1 MNLQDMMLS
10 EITKSQKG
18 TNLYKT
24 PRVVKIIETESRMVV
39 ARGWQ
44 GEGNR
49 KLLFSEY
56 RVLVL

>member
-1 MNLQDMMLS
+1 MLS